1 MKTNKLKLFLRRCG
15 DIRIL
20 TLHETWL
27 NEGLPNDDIA
37 ILAFNLF
44 RRDRSSGRQGGGNAI
59 YISEKIPSV
68 RRCDLED
75 TELENL
81 WLE

>member
-20 TLHETWL
+20 TLYETWL
-27 NEGLPNDDIA
+27 NEGLPNDYIA
-37 ILAFNLF
+37 ILDFNLF
-44 RRDRSSGRQGGGNAI
+44 RRDRSSGRLGGGNAI
-59 YISEKIPSV
+59 YISEKIPAV

>member
-1 MKTNKLKLFLRRCG
+1 MKTDKLTLFLWRFG
-15 DIRIL
+15 DIGIL

-37 ILAFNLF
+37 ILGFYLP
-44 RRDRSSGRQGGGNAI
+44 RRDRSSGRKSGGNAI
-59 YISEKIPSV
+59 YISEKIHAV